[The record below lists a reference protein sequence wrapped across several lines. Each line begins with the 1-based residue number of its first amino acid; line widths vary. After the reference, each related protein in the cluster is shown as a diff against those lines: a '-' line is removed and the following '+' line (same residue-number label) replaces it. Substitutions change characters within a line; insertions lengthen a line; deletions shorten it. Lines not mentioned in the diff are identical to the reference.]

1 MDLTYNYADCPPSF
15 VTFERHLGQKVYTIN
30 FQVEELSGEE
40 AQDGRKF
47 RYNTVTLPV
56 GQYDRDT
63 VISTLI
69 RQKYRDDEM
78 QAIVNNYLFDKDDE
92 EALAEFNVMQEYRRF
107 AKKVADQF
115 LQEIQ

>member
-1 MDLTYNYADCPPSF
+1 MDLTYNYADCPPPF

-30 FQVEELSGEE
+30 FRVEELSGEE